1 MNDSAT
7 VSTRVILSLVF
18 LMFFPAGMSLARAEQ
33 EPGADVNSVPVK
45 EKAEDYFSMPI
56 EELMDQEVVSSARR
70 PQAIKRASSAVYVI
84 TAEDIRQSGATRVVD
99 LFRLVP
105 GMQVNDRLS
114 FSSNVGIRGFAMHNS
129 RMYQVLLDGR
139 SLYDAYKGGTEEDW
153 YPLFLEDIERIEV
166 IRGPGGVTW
175 GANAMNGVINIITK
189 KPADTPGLFM
199 GGTFG
204 TQATQDAIL
213 RYGGTVD
220 RSSYRMSTGAFHTY
234 GFGRDNGSDWSDYME
249 AFPLTGRVDTRL
261 DETTTL
267 TTGGGHKFT
276 EYQGA
281 THISIQY
288 VDVAL
293 NKQLSDDSSMQLLF
307 GNNYFRNYVR
317 DYYSVRSRESD
328 FQAQHTFR
336 EGPHQIVWGA
346 GYTSDY
352 FLTKPDGVVY
362 KSIDDPNN
370 FENEQGSVFAEDE
383 ITLRDNLWL
392 TLGHRSYYNQLTHY
406 DWAGRAG
413 LVWEAVPN
421 HFLRT
426 SVSRA
431 FSRPTLQSYFIRE
444 YKTSLALEA
453 DPNERLEN
461 EHLIA
466 YEVGYRGQLAD
477 NLDLTVD
484 TFYNQHRDLIGQD
497 PTDYDPST
505 PAKHTYV
512 HNVLDIDGYGVETT
526 IDYRPF
532 SWWLVRGTHSFE
544 HMTERNTMNEAPN
557 RLALDPIPT
566 NKASLTNRFYL
577 DKLTTLNTQL
587 FYVSKYYD
595 QNKRATNR
603 LTIPEYLRFDVRLAR
618 KVAKN
623 VELAIGGTNVND
635 SYHLEHDLDN
645 VPMVLYFQVYA
656 QF

>member
-1 MNDSAT
+1 MVNNAT
-7 VSTRVILSLVF
+7 TLTRVLTFSVL
-18 LMFFPAGMSLARAEQ
+18 LALLPGGRSYVRAEEQ
-33 EPGADVNSVPVK
+33 AK
-45 EKAEDYFSMPI
+45 EEAKDTSQDYFSMPL

-70 PQAIKRASSAVYVI
+70 PQAIKRASSAIYVI

-114 FSSNVGIRGFAMHNS
+114 FSSNVGIRGYAMHNS

-153 YPLFLEDIERIEV
+153 YPVFLEDIERIEV

-189 KPADTPGLFM
+189 KPADVQGLFM

-204 TQATQDAIL
+204 THATQDAIL
-213 RYGGTVD
+213 RYGGQVD
-220 RSSYRMSTGAFHTY
+220 RSFYRVSTGAFHTY
-234 GFGRDNGSDWSDYME
+234 GFGRDNGSDWSDSMD
-249 AFPLTGRVDTRL
+249 AWPITGRADIPLDDTTSL
-261 DETTTL
+261 SL
-267 TTGGGHKFT
+267 GGGHKFT
-276 EYQGA
+276 QYQGA

-288 VDVAL
+288 VDVTW
-293 NKQLSDDSSMQLLF
+293 NKQLSEDSSLQFLF
-307 GNNYFRNYVR
+307 GNNYFANYLR

-328 FQAQHTFR
+328 FEAQHTFR
-336 EGPHQIVWGA
+336 AGPHQVVWGA
-346 GYTSDY
+346 GWTGDY
-352 FLTKPDGVVY
+352 FLTKPDGVTY
-362 KSIDDPNN
+362 KSIDDPNS
-370 FENEQGSVFAEDE
+370 FENDQGSVFVEDE

-392 TLGHRSYYNQLTHY
+392 TLGHRSYYNHLTHY
-406 DWAGRAG
+406 DWAGRAA

-421 HFLRT
+421 HFFRAG
-426 SVSRA
+426 VSRA

-461 EHLIA
+461 EHLVS
-466 YEVGYRGQLAD
+466 YELGYRGQLAD

-484 TFYNQHRDLIGQD
+484 TFYNQHKDLIGQD

-505 PAKHTYV
+505 PSTKHTYV
-512 HNVLDIDGYGVETT
+512 HNVLDIDGYGVEVTV
-526 IDYRPF
+526 DYHPF
-532 SWWLVRGTHSFE
+532 SWWFVRATHSYE
-544 HMTERNTMNEAPN
+544 HMTDRDTMNESAN

-566 NKASLTNRFYL
+566 HKTTLMNRFYL
-577 DKLTTLNTQL
+577 DKFTTLNTQL
-587 FYVSKYYD
+587 FHVSQYYD
-595 QNKRATNR
+595 QNRASTNR
-603 LTIPEYLRFDVRLAR
+603 LTIPPYWRFDIRLAR
-618 KVAKN
+618 KVLKN

-645 VPMVLYFQVYA
+645 VPTILYFQVFA
-656 QF
+656 KF